1 MVPLEWQG
9 TASFHLVI
17 WARSCRVDPVDGRL
31 SPYLLW
37 NKRARLWVTFFSLFS
52 FFLSPCRIKGRGGS
66 VGHSSISSPQPALC
80 NVMCCVI
87 VLPDVLIIGD
97 AGGWVQGDD
106 GNRSDAGASG
116 FYCHLLIS
124 LFLSTP
130 WQQYSAVVCVCV
142 CCLRWTVI
150 FRPSTSIQL
159 WNPFG
164 ASFDLL
170 IFIEL

>member
-1 MVPLEWQG
+1 MVPLEWQR
-9 TASFHLVI
+9 TASFHPVI

-37 NKRARLWVTFFSLFS
+37 NKRARLWVTFFCLFS

-66 VGHSSISSPQPALC
+66 VGHSSIPSPQPALC
-80 NVMCCVI
+80 NN
-87 VLPDVLIIGD
+87 VLCYYVVQMYKFIGD
-97 AGGWVQGDD
+97 ARGRVQGDG
-106 GNRSDAGASG
+106 GNRSEAGTSS

-142 CCLRWTVI
+142 CCLRWTAI